1 MKISIITPS
10 YNSAPWI
17 ERAIKSALSQDYA
30 DWEHIIVDG
39 GSSDNTLEVLEKY
52 QHLKWISKPDKGIYD
67 AMNKGI
73 KMSEGD
79 WLFFMGADDYFIDEQ
94 VLSDVFINENLG
106 YGIIYGNVTSPRWN
120 HLYDGEFD
128 KIKILDKNICHQAIF
143 FNRSVFQKV
152 GMFNLRYRAQADWD
166 LNLKLFLNPKI
177 EKKYINRVIAY
188 YEDGGF
194 SSGGDLLFSREK
206 SIRITKHGMKV
217 LPISVYKKHLKKAIS
232 YYKEEGKLIQ
242 FVLSNMVLLKIRLI
256 EWK

>member
-10 YNSAPWI
+10 FNSGLLI
-17 ERAIKSALSQDYA
+17 ERAIKSALAQDYA

-52 QHLKWISKPDKGIYD
+52 QHLKWISEPDKGIYD

-73 KMSEGD
+73 KMSAGD

-94 VLSDVFINENLG
+94 VLSDVFKDEKLG
-106 YGIIYGNVTSPRWN
+106 NGIIYGNVTSPRWN
-120 HLYDGEFD
+120 YLYDGEFD
-128 KIKILDKNICHQAIF
+128 KIKILDKNICHQAVF
-143 FNRSVFQKV
+143 FNRHIFQKI
-152 GMFNLRYRAQADWD
+152 GLFNTRYKAQADWD
-166 LNLKLFLNPKI
+166 LNLKLFLDPKI
-177 EKKYINRVIAY
+177 KKKYINRVIAY

-194 SSGGDLLFSREK
+194 SSEGDLLFSREK
-206 SIRITKHGMKV
+206 SILITKHGRKV

-232 YYKEEGKLIQ
+232 YYKKESNFFQLILLKI
-242 FVLSNMVLLKIRLI
+242 VSLKIRLI